1 MSKHNARNRKIA
13 IIAVAAALVLGGGG
27 AAFAYWTS
35 TGSGTGTATTGES
48 TDWVVTSSPATGG
61 PLTPDG
67 PSQSVAFNVANPS
80 TGSQELTSV
89 VVTVAN
95 ADGSAWTA
103 VAGCS
108 AADYVV
114 DAPVIVYGTVA
125 GSADVDGT
133 VSISMIDT
141 GLDQDGCQNA
151 DVPLYFVA
159 S

>member
-1 MSKHNARNRKIA
+1 MSEHNAKNRKIA
-13 IIAVAAALVLGGGG
+13 VFAVTAALVLGGGG

-48 TDWVVTSSPATGG
+48 TDWVVTSSPAIGG

-95 ADGSAWTA
+95 GDGSAWTS
-103 VAGCS
+103 GDCS

-133 VSISMIDT
+133 VTISMIDT
-141 GLDQDGCQNA
+141 GVNQDDCQTA